1 MYCLFCILQ
10 GSSGFVL
17 NAPNITS
24 LSHTPADPQHF
35 LTHYQSK
42 WVMSVSVCVLLVLDW
57 QNWLLIYLNWLSVP
71 CRHGQLL
78 HDMVKYSF
86 KPEGCSDWLLGEWV
100 CCDWLLGNEC
110 VLTGCCGD
118 ECILVGLN
126 KVFILKIVAGFVTN
140 HQWSSRDQ
148 TGWEEAYRDTER
160 AGTVDET
167 RIGTHIN
174 TCTFLIHV
182 HLNTC

>member
-1 MYCLFCILQ
+1 MYSLFCILQ

-42 WVMSVSVCVLLVLDW
+42 WVMAVSVCVLLVLDW

-100 CCDWLLGNEC
+100 CSDWLLWGWVC
-110 VLTGCCGD
+110 PGWF
-118 ECILVGLN
+118 

-148 TGWEEAYRDTER
+148 TGWEAAYRDTER

-167 RIGTHIN
+167 QIGTHIN
-174 TCTFLIHV
+174 TCTSLIHV

>member
-1 MYCLFCILQ
+1 MHLKDDWKSDIFWHAAAALRGISRMVFVYCLFCILQ

-57 QNWLLIYLNWLSVP
+57 QNWLLIYLNWLSAP

-86 KPEGCSDWLLGEWV
+86 KPEGRSDWLLGEWV
-100 CCDWLLGNEC
+100 CCDWLLWGWVC
-110 VLTGCCGD
+110 SGWF
-118 ECILVGLN
+118 
-126 KVFILKIVAGFVTN
+126 KQGF
-140 HQWSSRDQ
+140 HP
-148 TGWEEAYRDTER
+148 
-160 AGTVDET
+160 
-167 RIGTHIN
+167 
-174 TCTFLIHV
+174 
-182 HLNTC
+182 